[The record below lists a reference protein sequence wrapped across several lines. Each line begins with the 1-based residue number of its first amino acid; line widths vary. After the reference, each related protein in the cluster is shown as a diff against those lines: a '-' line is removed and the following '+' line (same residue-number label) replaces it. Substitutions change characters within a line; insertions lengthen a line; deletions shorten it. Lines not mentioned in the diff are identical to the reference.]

1 MSQTDSQEAEDL
13 EVEVEAQSLGSCS
26 QGHRSTLSLQ
36 TQQGGAICLLCLSNL
51 ITTPHALTIHVS
63 YALSQ
68 LSLAL
73 SHRPLHLSQYHA
85 HFLVAPLLHAL
96 SSFDDQPIACQ
107 LIDLITILSDS
118 GDEDVFVEFVSRVAE
133 RLSSGAFSWSP
144 RQLHMIHCLGVLFNC
159 RTNNPFIFIKNKDA
173 LISNLVT
180 GLGLPS
186 EEIRGE
192 ILFVLYKVSSIQCQS
207 MDIDGADILFAFCP
221 KLLQLSL
228 VSLMKTQRDDVR
240 LNCVALLTILAQ
252 KGFLVNAYTNNISR
266 MNFDE
271 AENSMQTTDY
281 GTNQSSLPV
290 LFAEAIKG
298 PLLSS
303 DSQVQISTLDLMLQY
318 LSWEAAPGKHI
329 QILMEE
335 NIADYVFEALRLS
348 ECKDPMVNS
357 CVHVLNFL
365 LTAEPAFGQRLAV
378 GFTTLIPVLNHVAE
392 VPFHP
397 VQSQTLK
404 LIWNCISDFPG
415 MISASHV
422 KELILCLT
430 RMLRRH
436 TDGEMGM
443 LPETFTVVCSI
454 FVALLKSPSFKR
466 TENLAIAVQEASK
479 HAVLA
484 CLSISDEDPSQLLHS
499 LYLLKEAY
507 AYSYKE
513 FSTNKTTI
521 MELRNSIV
529 DVCKSHLLPWFVT
542 AINDINEEIV
552 LGVLETFHSI
562 LLQDSDIPATEF
574 AQILVASSWI
584 SLSSGCLGLFPTEK
598 IKWRV
603 YLMLSSLVDVLFG
616 NDTGQPIRDAA
627 VHIPTDPAEWL
638 FLLGQKSSHNFELSC
653 CQSAILLILHTA
665 AIHDD
670 RLADE
675 KLVLASLEQYILV
688 NSSNFQFGA
697 ADSLTM
703 MWLVN
708 LYGLYRSLAKM
719 SYQIPYSLEAERML
733 FHLLTEKEWDLPSAK
748 IHPLSLKWL
757 FQQEK
762 LSKPLSYQILKF
774 CRSNSSNVSNVVV
787 HGKSNNSMNEEVIAE
802 LVAAG
807 DNYGASVVVCLLMQ
821 LIEQEGQVP
830 DIVSV
835 LNLVAT
841 AINILP
847 RASDQFCLHGIIN
860 AICALYNNSSYSSLP
875 QILTAISLLIFNIL
889 RSVHPEVLSL
899 SDEAAW
905 LTVTMKGPAM
915 TDYDEEASTGEY
927 EYEYLIFVLLLYYFS
942 IRSLQ
947 ASLPGALDW
956 QNFLDPFSKKQSLST
971 INIRCHDLCRLMHF
985 GSPLVKLVS
994 SYCMLEL
1001 FTRLSDHEDGEHD
1014 ELECSM
1020 GFLSSVM
1027 AVLEGLVFYSDIRVA
1042 MNCGFCLSMILGW
1055 EKLDLHERTIIAK
1068 NYWCRLIVEE
1078 MAMSLAV
1085 PHLASKSFFNHHKPA
1100 VHIAVAL
1107 LKHEKIP
1114 GWMTTVFDS
1123 SCISGIIGNL
1133 GASNMGA
1140 EMVLLFR
1147 ELLDSE
1153 FLKAEQISSLNHVL
1167 QACRKYVYTNCT
1179 QDEHTNK
1186 HLYKT
1191 FTKLDDL
1198 GEVREYLIH
1207 LMSSQS
1213 SMEKNCRGLQNGDKE
1228 LLEEIEMFFRSLTVK
1243 EHS

>member
-85 HFLVAPLLHAL
+85 HFLVSPLLHAL

>member
-1 MSQTDSQEAEDL
+1 
-13 EVEVEAQSLGSCS
+13 
-26 QGHRSTLSLQ
+26 
-36 TQQGGAICLLCLSNL
+36 
-51 ITTPHALTIHVS
+51 
-63 YALSQ
+63 
-68 LSLAL
+68 
-73 SHRPLHLSQYHA
+73 
-85 HFLVAPLLHAL
+85 
-96 SSFDDQPIACQ
+96 
-107 LIDLITILSDS
+107 
-118 GDEDVFVEFVSRVAE
+118 
-133 RLSSGAFSWSP
+133 
-144 RQLHMIHCLGVLFNC
+144 MIHCLGVLFNC
-159 RTNNPFIFIKNKDA
+159 RTNNPFIFIKDKDA

-192 ILFVLYKVSSIQCQS
+192 IFFVLYKVSSFHCES

-221 KLLQLSL
+221 KLLHLSL
-228 VSLMKTQRDDVR
+228 ESLMKTQRDDVR

-252 KGFLVNAYTNNISR
+252 KGFLVNAYTNDINS
-266 MNFDE
+266 MNFNE
-271 AENSMQTTDY
+271 AEKSMQTTDY
-281 GTNQSSLPV
+281 GTNQSSLTV

-303 DSQVQISTLDLMLQY
+303 DSQVQISTLDLMLHY
-318 LSWEAAPGKHI
+318 LSWEAAPGKHV
-329 QILMEE
+329 QVLVEE
-335 NIADYVFEALRLS
+335 NIADYVFEILRLS
-348 ECKDPMVNS
+348 ECKDPTVNS
-357 CVHVLNFL
+357 CLKVLNL
-365 LTAEPAFGQRLAV
+365 LSTAEPAFGQRLAV

-404 LIWNCISDFPG
+404 LIWNCISECPG
-415 MISASHV
+415 IVSASHV
-422 KELILCLT
+422 KELILHLT
-430 RMLRRH
+430 RMLKRH

-443 LPETFTVVCSI
+443 LPETFIMVCSI
-454 FVALLKSPSFKR
+454 FVALLKSPSFYR
-466 TENLAIAVQEASK
+466 IENLASTVQEASK

-484 CLSISDEDPSQLLHS
+484 CLSISDKDPSQLLHS

-507 AYSYKE
+507 ACSYEE
-513 FSTNKTTI
+513 FSTNMTTI

-529 DVCKSHLLPWFVT
+529 DVCESHLLPWFVAT
-542 AINDINEEIV
+542 INDINEEIV
-552 LGVLETFHSI
+552 LGILETFHSI

-574 AQILVASSWI
+574 AKILVASSWI

-603 YLMLSSLVDVLFG
+603 YLMLSSLVDVLLG

-627 VHIPTDPAEWL
+627 LHIPTDPAEWL

-665 AIHDD
+665 VIYDD

-688 NSSNFQFGA
+688 NSSNFQCGA
-697 ADSLTM
+697 AGTSTI

-708 LYGLYRSLAKM
+708 LYGLHRSLAKM
-719 SYQIPYSLEAERML
+719 SYQIPYSLEAERIL
-733 FHLLTEKEWDLPSAK
+733 FHLLTEKEWDLPSAM
-748 IHPLSLKWL
+748 IHSLSLKWL

-762 LSKPLSYQILKF
+762 LSKPLSYQVLKF
-774 CRSNSSNVSNVVV
+774 CRSISSNVSNVVV
-787 HGKSNNSMNEEVIAE
+787 HGKSNNSINEEVIAE

-821 LIEQEGQVP
+821 LIEQEGQVL

-835 LNLVAT
+835 LNLMAT
-841 AINILP
+841 AINIMP
-847 RASDQFCLHGIIN
+847 HASDQFCLHGLIN
-860 AICALYNNSSYSSLP
+860 AICALYNNCSYSSLP
-875 QILTAISLLIFNIL
+875 QILTTISFLMFNVL

-905 LTVTMKGPAM
+905 LAVAMKLIEYLISTVSMCGWTHESLLIISILSLILHHSTHNALIEASKYIVLSNSLVSTVNSTIDAACLKGPAL
-915 TDYDEEASTGEY
+915 TDCDEGASTG
-927 EYEYLIFVLLLYYFS
+927 EYLIFVLLLYYFS

-947 ASLPGALDW
+947 AILPGDLDW
-956 QNFLDPFSKKQSLST
+956 QNFLDRFSKKQSLST
-971 INIRCHDLCRLMHF
+971 INIHCHDLCRLMHF

-1001 FTRLSDHEDGEHD
+1001 FARLSDHEDGEHD

-1027 AVLEGLVFYSDIRVA
+1027 AVLEGLVFHSDIRVA
-1042 MNCGFCLSMILGW
+1042 MNCGLCLSMMLGW

-1085 PHLASKSFFNHHKPA
+1085 PHLASQSFFNHHKPA

-1107 LKHEKIP
+1107 LKQDKIP
-1114 GWMTTVFDS
+1114 GWMRTVFDS
-1123 SCISGIIGNL
+1123 PCISGIIGNL

-1167 QACRKYVYTNCT
+1167 QACRKYMYTNNT
-1179 QDEHTNK
+1179 KDDHTDK
-1186 HLYKT
+1186 HLYKK

-1198 GEVREYLIH
+1198 VEVREYLIH
-1207 LMSSQS
+1207 LMSSQR
-1213 SMEKNCRGLQNGDKE
+1213 SMEKNSSGLQNGDKE